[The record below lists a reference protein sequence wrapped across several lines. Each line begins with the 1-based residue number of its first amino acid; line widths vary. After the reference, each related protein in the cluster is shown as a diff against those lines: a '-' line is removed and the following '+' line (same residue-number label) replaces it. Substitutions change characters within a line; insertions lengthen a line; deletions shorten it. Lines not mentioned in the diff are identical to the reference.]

1 VRKLLE
7 AGEERGRRQLARQ
20 PLDQAEL
27 FGVIA
32 RLRLGLG
39 DYREA
44 ERLLETQSRILR
56 DLPNAPDSLLLSSAS
71 DYGRTLRLLDRS
83 QECIARMQPLET
95 LARSQ
100 QRQLPVQAADF
111 HSELGRCLR
120 DRNRD
125 DQRRIAQRL
134 FMRSLEVRRNTLEDT
149 AGVVENLADLANLQA
164 DEGKTEAALQ
174 GFRNALAQL
183 NASVGVRH
191 PLAIELQRRLCDLER
206 TAGQLAIA
214 ERDCHDALTLALEL
228 HGDDHP
234 ASIDARRQLA
244 AIHVDQGRF
253 REAETAFRDS
263 HRWLVARLGRDHEDI
278 ARNDNSLGTIAW
290 ERGDIDGALRHL
302 DRSLGVLRKD
312 PDAALYQGVLFN
324 KAMVLHDA
332 GRDRA
337 ALPLL
342 LQVERLR
349 IRALGPSHPRIGDTR
364 RLIGEVQAALG
375 QDTAARASLSDAV
388 RLTRESR
395 DYGPSHP
402 HTRRA
407 ELSLALFELEHDEPR
422 TDATTTRLQELAA
435 LPKSDPELRKVAW
448 LAAAA
453 IAVEGC
459 TEPTTQEDARATL
472 DAIAAEIAAALP
484 EGGAIARAFDRRRER
499 CR

>member
-1 VRKLLE
+1 
-7 AGEERGRRQLARQ
+7 
-20 PLDQAEL
+20 
-27 FGVIA
+27 
-32 RLRLGLG
+32 
-39 DYREA
+39 
-44 ERLLETQSRILR
+44 
-56 DLPNAPDSLLLSSAS
+56 
-71 DYGRTLRLLDRS
+71 
-83 QECIARMQPLET
+83 
-95 LARSQ
+95 
-100 QRQLPVQAADF
+100 
-111 HSELGRCLR
+111 
-120 DRNRD
+120 
-125 DQRRIAQRL
+125 
-134 FMRSLEVRRNTLEDT
+134 MRSLEVRRNTLEDT

-228 HGDDHP
+228 HGDEHP
-234 ASIDARRQLA
+234 ASVDARRQLA

-263 HRWLVARLGRDHEDI
+263 HRWLVSRLGRDHEDV
-278 ARNDNSLGTIAW
+278 ARNDNSLGMIAW
-290 ERGDIDGALRHL
+290 ERGETDTALRHL
-302 DRSLGVLRKD
+302 DRALGVLRKA
-312 PDAALYQGVLFN
+312 PESALYQGVLFN

-349 IRALGPSHPRIGDTR
+349 IRALGATHPRVGETR

-375 QDTAARASLSDAV
+375 QDAAARTSLTEAV
-388 RLTRESR
+388 RLTH
-395 DYGPSHP
+395 DDHGYGPSHP

-407 ELSLALFELEHDEPR
+407 ELSLALFELERDDPP
-422 TDATTTRLQELAA
+422 AAAIARLQQLAA

-448 LAAAA
+448 VAAAA
-453 IAVEGC
+453 IAVQGC
-459 TEPTTQEDARATL
+459 SGPDAEQARAAL
-472 DAIAAEIAAALP
+472 DGVAAEIAAVLP
-484 EGGAIARAFDRRRER
+484 EGGVVARDFEDLRAR
-499 CR
+499 CG